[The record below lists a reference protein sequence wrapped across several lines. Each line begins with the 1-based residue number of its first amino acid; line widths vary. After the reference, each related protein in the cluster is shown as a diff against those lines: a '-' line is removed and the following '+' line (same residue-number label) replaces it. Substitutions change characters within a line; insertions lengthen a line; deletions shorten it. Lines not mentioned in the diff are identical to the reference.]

1 MSGEETK
8 GKRLFAAAN
17 YLQNQGQSA
26 NNGCRIVVT
35 GKGGVGKTTTTA
47 LMAAI
52 MARRDINVL
61 AVDEDPQQNLAF
73 SLGFP
78 LEKAEELIPVSKNIA
93 YIEEKTGARPGES
106 WGTMLRINPD
116 VSDVVRRFGMKISE
130 NINLLVIGSVIQAAT
145 GCLCPENALL
155 DSIVRYIRLREDEM
169 VIMDTQAG
177 VEHFGRAL
185 ADGFRHAVI
194 MTEPSFNSIQVALHS
209 ASLARELN
217 IPEIHLLVN
226 KCRSDSDREKV
237 DSRMGDTNFSSITY
251 LPFEEDVLDM
261 EPDVSGLIDK
271 KPHTPRPSGPCAS
284 GLPMDKHNYLFTRK
298 NLL

>member
-17 YLQNQGQSA
+17 YLQNRGRSA

-78 LEKAEELIPVSKNIA
+78 LEKAEELIPMSKNIA
-93 YIEEKTGARPGES
+93 YIQEKTGARPGES

-130 NINLLVIGSVIQAAT
+130 NINLLVIGSVIQAAA

-237 DSRMGDTNFSSITY
+237 HSRMGDTNFSSITY
-251 LPFEEDVLDM
+251 LPFEEDVLNM

-271 KPHTPRPSGPCAS
+271 KTPYTEAVRSLCQRITNG
-284 GLPMDKHNYLFTRK
+284 
-298 NLL
+298 

>member
-116 VSDVVRRFGMKISE
+116 VSDVVRRFGMKISK

-217 IPEIHLLVN
+217 IPEVHLLVN
-226 KCRSDSDREKV
+226 KCRSDFDREKV

-271 KPHTPRPSGPCAS
+271 KTPYTEAVRSLCQRITNG
-284 GLPMDKHNYLFTRK
+284 
-298 NLL
+298 

>member
-17 YLQNQGQSA
+17 YLQNRGRSA

-93 YIEEKTGARPGES
+93 YIQEKTGARPGES

-130 NINLLVIGSVIQAAT
+130 NINLLVIGSVIQAAA

-271 KPHTPRPSGPCAS
+271 KTPYTEAVRSLCRRITNG
-284 GLPMDKHNYLFTRK
+284 
-298 NLL
+298 

>member
-116 VSDVVRRFGMKISE
+116 VSDVVRRFGMKISK

-237 DSRMGDTNFSSITY
+237 DSRIGDSNFSSITY

-271 KPHTPRPSGPCAS
+271 KTPYTEAVRSLCQRITNG
-284 GLPMDKHNYLFTRK
+284 
-298 NLL
+298 

>member
-1 MSGEETK
+1 MSGEETR

-47 LMAAI
+47 LMAQI
-52 MARRDINVL
+52 MARWEINVL

-78 LEKAEELIPVSKNIA
+78 LEKTAELIPVSKNIA
-93 YIEEKTGARPGES
+93 YIQEKTGARPGES

-209 ASLARELN
+209 ASLARELH
-217 IPEIHLLVN
+217 IPEVHLVVN

-237 DSRMGDTNFSSITY
+237 SSRLGDTPFSSITY
-251 LPFEEDVLDM
+251 LPFVEDVLDM
-261 EPDVSGLIDK
+261 EPDVSGLLDQK
-271 KPHTPRPSGPCAS
+271 TPYTEAVHSLCRQITKTP
-284 GLPMDKHNYLFTRK
+284 
-298 NLL
+298 

>member
-17 YLQNQGQSA
+17 YLQNRGQSA

-237 DSRMGDTNFSSITY
+237 DSRIGDSNFSSITY
-251 LPFEEDVLDM
+251 LPFEEDVMDM
-261 EPDVSGLIDK
+261 EPDVSGLIDQK
-271 KPHTPRPSGPCAS
+271 TPYTEAVRSLCQRITNG
-284 GLPMDKHNYLFTRK
+284 
-298 NLL
+298 